1 MRKIL
6 YTIGC
11 LSSIA
16 FVSGWVM
23 GMLHLPGAR
32 ELSIYGFL
40 GFVII
45 FLPVLS
51 IDHHRAR
58 VNRTSLQKAK
68 FLFGLSSALLVAL
81 SVVFKL
87 VELEGA
93 AELLTTGAGL
103 FVLTFLPLQFYSMY
117 RMTIS

>member
-11 LSSIA
+11 LTSIS

-58 VNRTSLQKAK
+58 IKRTTLQKAK
-68 FLFGLSSALLVAL
+68 FLTGLSSALLVAL
-81 SVVFKL
+81 SVIFKL
-87 VELEGA
+87 LELQGA

-103 FVLTFLPLQFYSMY
+103 FVVAFLPLQFYSMY
-117 RMTIS
+117 RIAIP

>member
-1 MRKIL
+1 MRKLL
-6 YTIGC
+6 YMIGY
-11 LSSIA
+11 LSSISV
-16 FVSGWVM
+16 VSGWAM

-58 VNRTSLQKAK
+58 IKRTTLQKAK
-68 FLFGLSSALLVAL
+68 FLLGLSSALLLAL
-81 SVVFKL
+81 SVIFKL
-87 VELEGA
+87 LELQGS
-93 AELLTTGAGL
+93 AELLVTGTCL
-103 FVLTFLPLQFYSMY
+103 FVLGFLPLQFYSMY
-117 RMTIS
+117 RMATS